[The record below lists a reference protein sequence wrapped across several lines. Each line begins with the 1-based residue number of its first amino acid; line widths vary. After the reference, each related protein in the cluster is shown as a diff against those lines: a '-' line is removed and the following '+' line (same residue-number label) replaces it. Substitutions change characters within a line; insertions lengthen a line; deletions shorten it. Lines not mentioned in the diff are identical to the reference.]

1 MTFVRCNAMISTRFN
16 RESQGYS
23 LPMFKLKVM
32 RPIIVAASLCLVA
45 CGQKGPLEMPAPA
58 EKNQPSASVAVTQV
72 QDSNVKS

>member
-1 MTFVRCNAMISTRFN
+1 
-16 RESQGYS
+16 
-23 LPMFKLKVM
+23 MFKLKVM

-58 EKNQPSASVAVTQV
+58 EKNQPSASVAVTHV